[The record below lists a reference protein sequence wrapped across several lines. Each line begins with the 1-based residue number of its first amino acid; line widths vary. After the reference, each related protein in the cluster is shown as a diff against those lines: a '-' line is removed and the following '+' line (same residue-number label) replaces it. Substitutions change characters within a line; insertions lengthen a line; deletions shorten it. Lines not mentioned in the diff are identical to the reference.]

1 MKDKSRQVWYR
12 FANDRER
19 LNIDCVDILSKCY
32 LMLGQKP
39 DTEQIVMMSK
49 LLVDDL
55 SRYYGSMEM
64 EEVMF
69 AFEQGIRHSD
79 SGGFV
84 NVRNWNIWLKEY
96 KEKSALKRQ
105 QKLMTDYD
113 KDRENQKLIAETIG
127 KAKRLK

>member
-1 MKDKSRQVWYR
+1 MDKTKQIWYR
-12 FANDRER
+12 FANDRES
-19 LNIDCVDILSKCY
+19 LNIDCVDALSKCY

-55 SRYYGSMEM
+55 SRFYPSMEM
-64 EEVMF
+64 AEVMF

-79 SGGFV
+79 NGGFV

-96 KEKSALKRQ
+96 KAKANLKRQ
-105 QKLMTDYD
+105 QRQLTDYQ
-113 KDRENQKLIAETIG
+113 KDRDSQKMMSDTIS

>member
-1 MKDKSRQVWYR
+1 MDKTKQIWYR
-12 FANDRER
+12 FANDREL
-19 LNIDCVDILSKCY
+19 LNVDCVDVLSKCY

-55 SRYYGSMEM
+55 SRFYGSMDM
-64 EEVMF
+64 NEVLF

-96 KEKSALKRQ
+96 KAKANLKRQ
-105 QKLMTDYD
+105 QRQLTDYQ
-113 KDRENQKLIAETIG
+113 KDRDGQRLINETIN

>member
-1 MKDKSRQVWYR
+1 MDKTRQIWYR
-12 FANDRER
+12 FTKDREQ
-19 LNIDCVDILSKCY
+19 LNVDCVDVLSKCY

-55 SRYYGSMEM
+55 SRFYPSMEM
-64 EEVMF
+64 AEVMF
-69 AFEQGIRHSD
+69 AFEQGVRHSD

-96 KEKSALKRQ
+96 KAKANLKRQ
-105 QKLMTDYD
+105 QRQLTDYQ
-113 KDRENQKLIAETIG
+113 KDRENQKMIGETIN

>member
-1 MKDKSRQVWYR
+1 MDKTKQIWYR
-12 FANDRER
+12 FTNDREQ
-19 LNIDCVDILSKCY
+19 LNIDCVDVLSKCY

-55 SRYYGSMEM
+55 SRFYGSMEM
-64 EEVMF
+64 AEVMF
-69 AFEQGIRHSD
+69 AFEQGIRHSE

-96 KEKSALKRQ
+96 KAKANLKRQ
-105 QKLMTDYD
+105 QRQLTDYQR
-113 KDRENQKLIAETIG
+113 DRDNQNMIGETIN

>member
-1 MKDKSRQVWYR
+1 MDKTRQIWYR
-12 FANDRER
+12 FSKDREQ
-19 LNIDCVDILSKCY
+19 LNVDCVDVLSKCY

-55 SRYYGSMEM
+55 SRFYPSMEM
-64 EEVMF
+64 DEVVF

-79 SGGFV
+79 NGGFV

-96 KEKSALKRQ
+96 KTKANLKRQ
-105 QKLMTDYD
+105 QRQLTDYER
-113 KDRENQKLIAETIG
+113 DRDGLKMIGETIN

>member
-1 MKDKSRQVWYR
+1 
-12 FANDRER
+12 
-19 LNIDCVDILSKCY
+19 
-32 LMLGQKP
+32 MLGQKP

-84 NVRNWNIWLKEY
+84 NVRNWNIWLKEF
-96 KEKSALKRQ
+96 KTKSALKRQ
-105 QKLMTDYD
+105 QRLMTDYE
-113 KDRENQKLIAETIG
+113 KDRENQKMIGETIN

>member
-1 MKDKSRQVWYR
+1 MDKTKQIWYR
-12 FANDRER
+12 FTNDREQ
-19 LNIDCVDILSKCY
+19 LNIDCVDVLSKCY

-55 SRYYGSMEM
+55 SRFYGSMEM
-64 EEVMF
+64 AEVMF

-96 KEKSALKRQ
+96 KDKANLKRQ
-105 QKLMTDYD
+105 QRQLTDYQR
-113 KDRENQKLIAETIG
+113 DRDNQNMIGETIN

>member
-1 MKDKSRQVWYR
+1 MDKTKQIWYR
-12 FANDRER
+12 FANDREQ
-19 LNIDCVDILSKCY
+19 LNIDCVDALSKCY

-55 SRYYGSMEM
+55 SRFYPSMEM
-64 EEVMF
+64 AEVMF

-96 KEKSALKRQ
+96 KSKANLKRQ
-105 QKLMTDYD
+105 QRQLTDYQ
-113 KDRENQKLIAETIG
+113 KDRDSQKMMGETIN

>member
-12 FANDRER
+12 FANDREK
-19 LNIDCVDILSKCY
+19 LNVDCVDILSKCY

-96 KEKSALKRQ
+96 KAKSALKRQ

>member
-1 MKDKSRQVWYR
+1 MDKTKQIWYR
-12 FANDRER
+12 FTNDREQ
-19 LNIDCVDILSKCY
+19 LNIDCVDVLSKCY

-55 SRYYGSMEM
+55 SRFYGSMEM
-64 EEVMF
+64 DEVMF

-96 KEKSALKRQ
+96 KDKANLKRQ
-105 QKLMTDYD
+105 QRQLTDYQR
-113 KDRENQKLIAETIG
+113 DRDNQNMIGETIN

>member
-1 MKDKSRQVWYR
+1 MDKTKQIWYR
-12 FANDRER
+12 FANDRES
-19 LNIDCVDILSKCY
+19 LNIDCVDALSKCY

-55 SRYYGSMEM
+55 SRFYPSMEM
-64 EEVMF
+64 AEVMF

-96 KEKSALKRQ
+96 KAKANLKRQ
-105 QKLMTDYD
+105 QLQLTDYQ
-113 KDRENQKLIAETIG
+113 KDRDSQKMMGDTIS

>member
-1 MKDKSRQVWYR
+1 MDKTKQIWYR
-12 FANDRER
+12 FTNDREQ
-19 LNIDCVDILSKCY
+19 LNIDCVDVLSKCY

-55 SRYYGSMEM
+55 SRFYGSMEM
-64 EEVMF
+64 AEVMF
-69 AFEQGIRHSD
+69 AFEQGVRHSD

-96 KEKSALKRQ
+96 KAKANLKRQ
-105 QKLMTDYD
+105 QRQLTDYQR
-113 KDRENQKLIAETIG
+113 DRDNQNMIGETIN

>member
-1 MKDKSRQVWYR
+1 MKDKSTQVWYR
-12 FANDRER
+12 FTNDREQ

>member
-1 MKDKSRQVWYR
+1 MDKTKQIWYR
-12 FANDRER
+12 FTKDREQ
-19 LNIDCVDILSKCY
+19 LNVDCVDVLSKCY

-55 SRYYGSMEM
+55 SRFYPSMEM
-64 EEVMF
+64 AEVMF
-69 AFEQGIRHSD
+69 AFEQGVRHSD

-96 KEKSALKRQ
+96 KAKANLKRQ
-105 QKLMTDYD
+105 QRQLTDYQ
-113 KDRENQKLIAETIG
+113 KDRENQKMIGETIN

>member
-1 MKDKSRQVWYR
+1 MDKTKQIWYR
-12 FANDRER
+12 FTKDREQ
-19 LNIDCVDILSKCY
+19 LNVDCVDVLSKCY

-55 SRYYGSMEM
+55 SRFYPSMEM
-64 EEVMF
+64 AEVMF
-69 AFEQGIRHSD
+69 AFEQGVRHSD
-79 SGGFV
+79 NGGFV

-96 KEKSALKRQ
+96 KAKANLKRQ
-105 QKLMTDYD
+105 QRQLTDYQ
-113 KDRENQKLIAETIG
+113 KDRENQKMIGETIN

>member
-1 MKDKSRQVWYR
+1 MDKSRQIWYR
-12 FANDRER
+12 FTKDREQ
-19 LNIDCVDILSKCY
+19 LNVDCVDVLSKCY

-39 DTEQIVMMSK
+39 DTEQILMMSK

-55 SRYYGSMEM
+55 SRFYPSMEM
-64 EEVMF
+64 AEVMF

-96 KEKSALKRQ
+96 KAKANLKRQ
-105 QKLMTDYD
+105 QRQLTDYQ
-113 KDRENQKLIAETIG
+113 KDRENQKMIGETIN

>member
-96 KEKSALKRQ
+96 KAKSALKRQ

-113 KDRENQKLIAETIG
+113 KDRENQKLIAETII

>member
-1 MKDKSRQVWYR
+1 MKDKTKQIWYR
-12 FANDRER
+12 FTNDRQQ
-19 LNIDCVDILSKCY
+19 LNVDCVDILSKCY

-39 DTEQIVMMSK
+39 DSEQIVMMSK

-96 KEKSALKRQ
+96 KTKSALKRQ
-105 QKLMTDYD
+105 QRLMTDYE
-113 KDRENQKLIAETIG
+113 KDRENQKMIGETIN

>member
-96 KEKSALKRQ
+96 KAKSALKRQ